1 MDIDTQDKIVL
12 TNKDLGAISVY
23 LNFYESGWDYIPEV
37 HHNKIGDEIVKYA
50 VEHYAIEKDQLVAQ
64 IKSELGASEEKA
76 HIAGKSDT
84 EIVEFALHGSI
95 HLSGDYFELHTES
108 GKKMYLNTDHPN
120 KAEKLFVEPLVDYL
134 AKHESSMF
142 QKPESV
148 VLLMRHLRTDPKG
161 IDTVLAHVSEEIK
174 SHENVQQFAKDVGVT
189 IPFKP
194 KVEPT
199 ERQTQKA
206 VPGAKPKVR

>member
-95 HLSGDYFELHTES
+95 HLSGDYFELQTEG

-134 AKHESSMF
+134 SKHEHGMF

-161 IDTVLAHVSEEIK
+161 IVTVLAHVSDDIK
-174 SHENVQQFAKDVGVT
+174 SHEKVQQFAKDVGVT

-199 ERQTQKA
+199 EKHVQKTSA
-206 VPGAKPKVR
+206 VKPKVR

>member
-1 MDIDTQDKIVL
+1 MDMNTQDKIVL

-23 LNFYESGWDYIPEV
+23 LNFMSQDGTIPEVHHPEV

-95 HLSGDYFELHTES
+95 HLSGDYFELQTES
-108 GKKMYLNTDHPN
+108 GKKKMYLNTDHPN

-134 AKHESSMF
+134 SKHEPGMF

-174 SHENVQQFAKDVGVT
+174 SHEKVQQFAKDGSDY
-189 IPFKP
+189 PL
-194 KVEPT
+194 
-199 ERQTQKA
+199 
-206 VPGAKPKVR
+206 

>member
-23 LNFYESGWDYIPEV
+23 LNFYESGWDYIPEA
-37 HHNKIGDEIVKYA
+37 HHNKIGDEIVRYA
-50 VEHYAIEKDQLVAQ
+50 VENYAIEKDQLVAQ

-95 HLSGDYFELHTES
+95 HLSGDYFELQTEG

-134 AKHESSMF
+134 AKHESAMF

-174 SHENVQQFAKDVGVT
+174 SHEKVQQFAKDVGVT

-194 KVEPT
+194 KAEPLEKHMRKT
-199 ERQTQKA
+199 SA
-206 VPGAKPKVR
+206 VKPKVR

>member
-23 LNFYESGWDYIPEV
+23 LNFYESGWDYIPEA

-95 HLSGDYFELHTES
+95 HLSGDYFELQTEG

-161 IDTVLAHVSEEIK
+161 IDTVLAHVAEEIK
-174 SHENVQQFAKDVGVT
+174 SHEKVQQFAKDVGVT
-189 IPFKP
+189 IPFMP
-194 KVEPT
+194 KAEPL
-199 ERQTQKA
+199 EKHVQKTSA
-206 VPGAKPKVR
+206 VKTKVR

>member
-23 LNFYESGWDYIPEV
+23 LNFYESGWDYIPEA
-37 HHNKIGDEIVKYA
+37 HHNKIGDEIVRYA
-50 VEHYAIEKDQLVAQ
+50 VENYVIEKDQLVAQ

-95 HLSGDYFELHTES
+95 HLSGDYFELQTES

-174 SHENVQQFAKDVGVT
+174 SHEKVQQFAKDVGVA

-194 KVEPT
+194 KAEPL
-199 ERQTQKA
+199 EKHMQKTSA
-206 VPGAKPKVR
+206 VKPKVR